1 MWKALDIV
9 EAFWCFISNSDRNSI
24 GFNQEF
30 TRIQTGIHDNSW
42 ISMETSDLWGL
53 QATLPLMELPDAGA
67 EPGPVAGPGGAGS
80 EASAKARAS
89 LLWLSASRD
98 LWHREQKW
106 AHECNDMHMIC
117 NVRIKRFWDTIYT
130 IVQQIFLSSL
140 LSRRSE
146 TLLFYFHLT
155 RNFLL
160 RSVDLAFM
168 PTTLLDERWTSFFE
182 TQPVR
187 ICFWLFWCTR
197 CTVCTG
203 CKWYALCTWC

>member
-1 MWKALDIV
+1 
-9 EAFWCFISNSDRNSI
+9 
-24 GFNQEF
+24 
-30 TRIQTGIHDNSW
+30 
-42 ISMETSDLWGL
+42 METSELWGL

-67 EPGPVAGPGGAGS
+67 EPAPGGAGP
-80 EASAKARAS
+80 EASAKVRAS

-106 AHECNDMHMIC
+106 TKMSTWYMHMIC
-117 NVRIKRFWDTIYT
+117 NVQIKTFWDT

-168 PTTLLDERWTSFFE
+168 PTTLSDERWTSFFE

-187 ICFWLFWCTR
+187 ICFWLFWCTW